1 MIGKIMK
8 TLVWYRRGLRF
19 KIIENLNK
27 RGHYDI
33 AELQEEYLRQEGVVK
48 NQVRCSAAIDIH
60 DQKHFG
66 LNIKVLKNTLPPYKE
81 VNVGEDLFALLD
93 KKTKEVCSLGRYVD
107 VLWSGGLDSTATLLL
122 LKDRAE
128 KDQLRVIMSEG
139 SIEEYPLLYDKLVKH
154 LPHVVNQEKN
164 FRAEMKKAH
173 ITVNANAA
181 DTLFGGSGQDLRNN
195 NYFAGWPLHLK
206 VLPWYKWRF
215 TWIEKTLRDM
225 AGCVYDN
232 VIVEDDYIPQCVSL
246 FDDWDVIQWF
256 INKNIRY
263 EMPVIGNSKNQS
275 GDTVDDFDP
284 TKMEEIELGKYQ
296 DIWESMPP
304 EARLCQKQSDVKNIP
319 LVDSY
324 KGVKMPLR
332 DYIAKQTGDKDYAY
346 NKLKVMSYSH
356 GQVDMYIGQ
365 CLNMAVCDDG
375 EIIRRKELDE
385 IDPFDFI
392 TP

>member
-1 MIGKIMK
+1 M
-8 TLVWYRRGLRF
+8 
-19 KIIENLNK
+19 
-27 RGHYDI
+27 
-33 AELQEEYLRQEGVVK
+33 
-48 NQVRCSAAIDIH
+48 
-60 DQKHFG
+60 
-66 LNIKVLKNTLPPYKE
+66 
-81 VNVGEDLFALLD
+81 FALLD
-93 KKTKEVCSLGRYVD
+93 KKAKEVCSLGRPVD

-122 LKDRAE
+122 LKDRTE

-154 LPHVVNQEKN
+154 LPHVVNREKN
-164 FRAEMKKAH
+164 FRSEMKKDH

-181 DTLFGGSGQDLRNN
+181 DTLFGGSGQDIRKN

-215 TWIEKTLRDM
+215 TWLEKTLRDM

-232 VIVEDDYIPQCVSL
+232 VTIEDDYIPQCVSL
-246 FDDWDVIQWF
+246 FDDWNVLQWF
-256 INKNIRY
+256 INKHIRY
-263 EMPVIGNSKNQS
+263 EIPVIGNPENQS

-284 TKMEEIELGKYQ
+284 SKMDKQKLGKYQ

-304 EARLCQKQSDVKNIP
+304 EARLCQTESDAKAIP

-346 NKLKVMSYSH
+346 NKLKVISYSH
-356 GQVDMYIGQ
+356 GQIDMYGGQ

-375 EIIRRKELDE
+375 EIIRRKELDK

-392 TP
+392 AA